1 MKNIFKKANKANTNK
16 VNETN
21 EKQTQNILTSTQ
33 KVLVTAKTK
42 FDDFAIVKEEKN
54 ESIIYSIMMFS
65 NNEKDNA
72 SWTHYLETN
81 FSKEFKKENINFP
94 MEFKIEVKL
103 MGLLT
108 DIAID
113 NIKNWNSSIQEN
125 IAALEEEHYNIIE
138 RKNSIQDEIEF
149 FQEEVQEGSQGF
161 ASKLYDAQLELE
173 DLEGEER
180 TIKNAIEEEKEGLSA
195 LRTSVELL

>member
-72 SWTHYLETN
+72 S
-81 FSKEFKKENINFP
+81 
-94 MEFKIEVKL
+94 
-103 MGLLT
+103 
-108 DIAID
+108 
-113 NIKNWNSSIQEN
+113 
-125 IAALEEEHYNIIE
+125 
-138 RKNSIQDEIEF
+138 
-149 FQEEVQEGSQGF
+149 
-161 ASKLYDAQLELE
+161 
-173 DLEGEER
+173 
-180 TIKNAIEEEKEGLSA
+180 
-195 LRTSVELL
+195 